1 MRSLVLFLFLLPSVV
16 LAQAIQFKNLSL
28 DDAFKKAK
36 TENKDVFITVYTTYC
51 EACNM
56 MQEEIFEE
64 RKVGNYYNQNYISLL
79 IDANSQEGKKLVD
92 EYKLHDYP
100 SFLFI
105 DHDKQPLHLFVGN
118 MSENEFMKSTKEA
131 KDPNQQLYT
140 LKKTINK
147 NSSIQDLSEYI
158 YVTYKASMEDPEIL
172 TAFLNKIE
180 QDHIEVKRTWFAL
193 KEVTIHNGL
202 HSKALTYVI
211 KHAREIEKQYGPK
224 EIIQTINGAAKVSMQ
239 PFVEKKDIKGWQD
252 LMTYLEK
259 ELGKQGQT
267 LNCAYNPTFYLNI
280 EDYNTAYSK
289 MLQGV
294 DILKDRNQEIKAY
307 LYRNWAW
314 NIYYYYDESDKVKTG
329 LDWINEAI
337 KVHPTCMN
345 LETKAG
351 LLFKNKD
358 YKEAKILAEQAIQL
372 EKKEHVHAMLAHTI
386 LQELE
391 SIE

>member
-16 LAQAIQFKNLSL
+16 LAQAIQFKNLSI
-28 DDAFKKAK
+28 DNAFKKAK
-36 TENKDVFITVYTTYC
+36 TENKDVFITVYTSYC

-64 RKVGNYYNQNYISLL
+64 RKVGHYYNQHYISLL
-79 IDANSQEGKKLVD
+79 IDANSQEGKQLVD

-105 DHDKQPLHLFVGN
+105 GQDKQPLHLFVGN

-158 YVTYKASMEDPEIL
+158 YVTYRASMEDPEIL

-180 QDHIEVKRTWFAL
+180 QDHIEIKKIWFAL

-211 KHAREIEKQYGPK
+211 KHAREIEKQYGTK

-239 PFVEKKDIKGWQD
+239 PYVEKKDIKGWQE

-259 ELGKQGQT
+259 ELGKQGET

-351 LLFKNKD
+351 LLFKNKE
-358 YKEAKILAEQAIQL
+358 YKEAKVLAEQAVEL
-372 EKKEHVHAMLAHTI
+372 EKKENVHAMLAHTI